1 MHRYYS
7 VAGVPASVALDGWWL
22 DAATEDGDREGR
34 PPAPPPA
41 SGGSRRVQ
49 GHGLRLLLIAG
60 LADLLFWRQTPGLSM
75 ALFAAGVFLVA
86 CADARPRKVLLRPAA
101 LLAAAAAPVV
111 ELAQPLS
118 VAFLIAGLTA
128 AIVLCRAPGAGGGQV
143 CAAALRLAGRLPF
156 GGLGALVAW
165 LGTLDLRSGAG
176 QAGVGPGGAVLRAAL
191 RDWGFPVAGLAAFG
205 ALLAEANPL
214 LSRALTQDLD
224 LPSLMLRCALWTG
237 AGLLAWPLLDRA
249 ALIPAHA
256 PRPSWRLPQ
265 LGINAR
271 STLRA
276 LWVFNLLIGVQNVL
290 DLAILTG
297 GAALPEGMSHASY
310 AHRGA
315 YPLLA
320 TALLA
325 GAFALAARPYLD
337 TRRSLRPLLH
347 LWLAQNLV
355 LCLSAALRLD
365 LYVAAYGL
373 TYLRLHAFI
382 WMGLVAG
389 GLALT
394 AWQIGRGLPNRWLLL
409 RAATLGFGT
418 LYACAFVNFAAIIAT
433 HNLTRAEP
441 DWDYLCALG
450 PTAAAALA
458 ASPQPLPCTI
468 AAPRIEGWRDWGFR
482 NWRVSLYL
490 QPTLT
495 GVRGE

>member
-1 MHRYYS
+1 MLRQFS
-7 VAGVPASVALDGWWL
+7 VAGVPASIVLDGWWL
-22 DAATEDGDREGR
+22 DAATEGAGRGGR
-34 PPAPPPA
+34 PGAPASA
-41 SGGSRRVQ
+41 SGGSRRVR
-49 GHGLRLLLIAG
+49 GNGLRLLLVAG

-75 ALFAAGVFLVA
+75 ALFAAGIFLVA
-86 CADARPRKVLLRPAA
+86 CADVRPRKVLLRPAA
-101 LLAAAAAPVV
+101 LLAAGAAPVV

-118 VAFLIAGLTA
+118 IAFLVAGLSA
-128 AIVLCRAPGAGGGQV
+128 AIVLCRAPGADAGQV
-143 CAAALRLAGRLPF
+143 GAAALHLAGRLPL
-156 GGLGALVAW
+156 GGLRALVAW
-165 LGTLDLRSGAG
+165 LRTLDLRSQAGAG
-176 QAGVGPGGAVLRAAL
+176 PDNAVLRGAL

-205 ALLAEANPL
+205 TLLAEANPL

-224 LPSLMLRCALWTG
+224 VPSLMLRG
-237 AGLLAWPLLDRA
+237 AFWIGVGLLAWPLLDRA
-249 ALIPAHA
+249 APTPAHA
-256 PRPSWRLPQ
+256 PRPSWRMPQ

-297 GAALPEGMSHASY
+297 GAALPDGMSHASY

-347 LWLAQNLV
+347 LWLAQNLL

-365 LYVAAYGL
+365 FYVAAYGL
-373 TYLRLHAFI
+373 TYLRLHAFV

-409 RAATLGFGT
+409 RAAMLGIGT

-441 DWDYLCALG
+441 DRDYLCALG

-458 ASPQPLPCTI
+458 ASPRPLPCTI
-468 AAPRIEGWRDWGFR
+468 DAPRIEGWRDWGFR

-495 GVRGE
+495 GERGE

>member
-1 MHRYYS
+1 MQRRYS
-7 VAGVPASVALDGWWL
+7 IAGVPASIILDGWWL
-22 DAATEDGDREGR
+22 DAATEGAGPGGH
-34 PPAPPPA
+34 PPAPRPA
-41 SGGSRRVQ
+41 TGGSRRARAN
-49 GHGLRLLLIAG
+49 GLRLLLIAG

-75 ALFAAGVFLVA
+75 ALFAVGIFLVA
-86 CADARPRKVLLRPAA
+86 CADVRPRKVLLRPAA

-118 VAFLIAGLTA
+118 VAFLVAGLSA
-128 AIVLCRAPGAGGGQV
+128 AIVLCRAPGADAGQV
-143 CAAALRLAGRLPF
+143 GAAALRLAARLPL
-156 GGLGALVAW
+156 GGPRALAAW
-165 LGTLDLRSGAG
+165 LGSLDLRSAAG
-176 QAGVGPGGAVLRAAL
+176 QAGVGPGNAVLRGAL

-214 LSRALTQDLD
+214 LSRALAQDIDVRD
-224 LPSLMLRCALWTG
+224 LALRCAFWIG
-237 AGLLAWPLLDRA
+237 VALLVWPLLDRRA
-249 ALIPAHA
+249 PTPASA
-256 PRPSWRLPQ
+256 PQPSWRMPR

-276 LWVFNLLIGVQNVL
+276 LWAFNLLIGVQNVL

-297 GAALPEGMSHASY
+297 GAALPDGMSHASY

-320 TALLA
+320 TTLLA
-325 GAFALAARPYLD
+325 GAFALAARPYLN
-337 TRRSLRPLLH
+337 TRRSLGPLLH
-347 LWLAQNLV
+347 LWLAQNLL

-365 LYVAAYGL
+365 FYVAAYGL

-382 WMGLVAG
+382 WMGLVAA

-409 RAATLGFGT
+409 RAAMLGIGT

-433 HNLTRAEP
+433 HSLTRPEP

-458 ASPQPLPCTI
+458 ASPRPLPCTI